1 MSNVNY
7 PAQIRAASP
16 ANESWEDLERGLAY
30 PVGHQW
36 SKAALFEY
44 DHKSFS
50 EQAVLP
56 DAAGGDRRG
65 KLTRIADSPTA

>member
-1 MSNVNY
+1 MLITQRKSEPHHRQTNLGKG
-7 PAQIRAASP
+7 S
-16 ANESWEDLERGLAY
+16 AY
-30 PVGHQW
+30 PVGHHW